1 HSRAR
6 CRSSVSSSR
15 ATMRTTFAATRAW
28 KRAGPSRAGTAV
40 SSRKRSTA
48 ASSSM
53 AVGRSFMPLLAG
65 WGMPLVRAGSRL
77 FSQEA
82 QQLVLRLH
90 GAPAQRRQLH
100 RAHAPVEVHA
110 RLHHEHER
118 ELEAPERLPEAQR
131 LAVDLGAALAL
142 VGLDHLLARAD
153 APRRQRRAEAPG

>member
-1 HSRAR
+1 
-6 CRSSVSSSR
+6 R

-53 AVGRSFMPLLAG
+53 AVGRSFMPRLAEWEMSFRG
-65 WGMPLVRAGSRL
+65 GRSRL

-82 QQLVLRLH
+82 EQLVLRLH
-90 GAPAQRRQLH
+90 RAPAERRQLH
-100 RAHAPVEVHA
+100 RADAAVEVHA

-118 ELEAPERLPEAQR
+118 ELEAPERLPEAER
-131 LAVDLGAALAL
+131 LAV
-142 VGLDHLLARAD
+142 HLR
-153 APRRQRRAEAPG
+153 